1 MTKCHDFLNFLN
13 FPIFTH
19 YTMCAMSD
27 SAKNP
32 TPTTLIVGVGF
43 GYLRNTDS
51 INLFGVLNNRR
62 QIIIEGFGPPNQFVV
77 TRLGMEYFGTT

>member
-1 MTKCHDFLNFLN
+1 MIFENSLN

-27 SAKNP
+27 SAP
-32 TPTTLIVGVGF
+32 TPTTLMVGVGV

-51 INLFGVLNNRR
+51 INLFDVLNNRR
-62 QIIIEGFGPPNQFVV
+62 QIIVKCFGAAN
-77 TRLGMEYFGTT
+77 

>member
-1 MTKCHDFLNFLN
+1 MIFENFLN

-62 QIIIEGFGPPNQFVV
+62 QIIVKCFGAPNQFMF
-77 TRLGMEYFGTT
+77 TRLGMEHLGAT